1 MGLYPPLPLVYHAE
15 HRPLHAPGDRM
26 AKLILTSGEQRQE
39 FELAAVNTIG
49 RHPDNSIQILDRIIS
64 KEHAQVLRN
73 PEGRFLLK
81 DLGSLN
87 GTYVGGSRVSEHV
100 LRHGDQLVLGSTHL
114 TYVEHSETEDS
125 LNKVTIAPSSVESI
139 VRHKVDV
146 SATRDFLPEKQ
157 INDGEQLRRD
167 YEKLRIA
174 HELGRAIVGVLD
186 LDQLL
191 PRILD
196 KSFEL
201 LPADRGVIL
210 LYDQDHTLVPRYV
223 KHKSGHHDEQI
234 LLSKSILHEVEQ
246 HKKAVLSS
254 DAQMDSR
261 FSGAHSIIMQGIRST
276 MCVPLLHGEE
286 LLGIMHMDSQIAAN
300 AFSEKDLQLFSGIA
314 SQAAVAIQNARL
326 VKNIEAETRTRAQ
339 FSKLLSPNLV
349 DQLVAGKLHLEKGGE
364 LRPVTILISDIRG
377 FTSMSEKKEPAEIVH
392 MLNDY
397 FEQMVDVLFR
407 AEGTL
412 DKYVGDEIMALFGA
426 PVEMANAPLSAVRCA
441 LEMQRTLKEFNRT
454 RVAEGLEPIKI
465 GIGINTGK
473 VITGAIGSS
482 KTLQYTA
489 IGDPVN
495 TASRLCSIA
504 KADEI
509 ILSENTM
516 RLVADKVD
524 AVHLPAVKVKG
535 KEQELKIF
543 NVLGLKGEE
552 WRQEHTR
559 PR

>member
-1 MGLYPPLPLVYHAE
+1 
-15 HRPLHAPGDRM
+15 M

-64 KEHAQVLRN
+64 KEHCQVLRTAD
-73 PEGRFLLK
+73 GRFMLR

-87 GTYVGGSRVSEHV
+87 GTYVDGSRVSEHI
-100 LRHGDQLVLGSTHL
+100 LLHGQEIVLGSTHL
-114 TYVEHSETEDS
+114 TYAEQTETEES
-125 LNKVTIAPSSVESI
+125 LNKVTIAPNAVESI

-146 SATRDFLPEKQ
+146 SNRDFVPEKQ
-157 INDGEQLRRD
+157 IQDADQLRRD

-210 LYDQDHTLVPRYV
+210 LYDQDHHQLVPRYV
-223 KHKSGHHDEQI
+223 KHKSGQHDEQI
-234 LLSKSILHEVEQ
+234 MLSKSILHEVEQ
-246 HKKAVLSS
+246 QKKAVLSS

-286 LLGIMHMDSQIAAN
+286 LLGIMHMDSQIATN
-300 AFSEKDLQLFSGIA
+300 AFTEKDLQLFSGIA
-314 SQAAVAIQNARL
+314 SQAAVAIQNAKL
-326 VKNIEAETRTRAQ
+326 AKNIEVETRTRAQ

-349 DQLVAGKLHLEKGGE
+349 EQLVAGKLHLEKGGE
-364 LRPVTILISDIRG
+364 LREVTILISDIRG

-392 MLNDY
+392 MLNEY
-397 FEQMVDVLFR
+397 FELMVDILFR
-407 AEGTL
+407 AQGTL

-426 PVEMANAPLSAVRCA
+426 PVDMPDAPLSAVRCA
-441 LEMQRTLKEFNRT
+441 IEMQRALKEFNRT
-454 RVAEGLEPIKI
+454 RTAEGLEPLKI
-465 GIGINTGK
+465 GIGINTGR

-482 KTLQYTA
+482 RTLQYTA
-489 IGDPVN
+489 IGDAVN
-495 TASRLCSIA
+495 TASRLCSVA
-504 KADEI
+504 KAGEI

-516 RLVADKVD
+516 RRVAEHVD
-524 AVHLPAVKVKG
+524 SIHLPAVKVKG
-535 KEQELKIF
+535 KEQELQIY
-543 NVLGLKGEE
+543 NVLGMKGEE

>member
-1 MGLYPPLPLVYHAE
+1 
-15 HRPLHAPGDRM
+15 M

-39 FELAAVNTIG
+39 FELASVNTIG

-73 PEGRFLLK
+73 ADGRYTLR

-87 GTYVGGSRVSEHV
+87 GTYVAGARIADHI
-100 LRHGDQLVLGSTHL
+100 LRHGDQIVLGSTHL
-114 TYVEHSETEDS
+114 SYAEQSEEEES
-125 LNKVTIAPSSVESI
+125 LNRVTIAPNTVESI

-146 SATRDFLPEKQ
+146 AAQRDFLPEKQ
-157 INDGEQLRRD
+157 LADVDHLRRD

-174 HELGRAIVGVLD
+174 HELNRAIVGVLD

-191 PRILD
+191 PKILD

-210 LYDQDHTLVPRYV
+210 LYDTDQKLVPRFV
-223 KHKSGHHDEQI
+223 KHKSGQQDEQI
-234 LLSKSILHEVEQ
+234 MLSKSILHEVEQ

-276 MCVPLLHGEE
+276 MTVPLLHGEE
-286 LLGIMHMDSQIAAN
+286 MLGIMHMDSQIATN
-300 AFSEKDLQLFSGIA
+300 AFNEKDLQLFSGIA

-326 VKNIEAETRTRAQ
+326 AKNIEVETRTRAQ
-339 FSKLLSPNLV
+339 FQRLLSPNLV
-349 DQLVAGKLHLEKGGE
+349 EQLVAGKLHLEKGGE
-364 LRPVTILISDIRG
+364 LREVTILISDIRG

-392 MLNDY
+392 MLNEY
-397 FEQMVDVLFR
+397 FEVMVDVLFR
-407 AEGTL
+407 AQGTL

-426 PVEMANAPLSAVRCA
+426 PVDMPDAPLSAVRCA
-441 LEMQRTLKEFNRT
+441 IEMQRSLKEFNRT
-454 RVAEGLEPIKI
+454 RTAEGLEAIKI
-465 GIGINTGK
+465 GIGINTGR

-482 KTLQYTA
+482 RTLQYTA
-489 IGDPVN
+489 IGDAVN
-495 TASRLCSIA
+495 TASRLCSVA
-504 KADEI
+504 KAGEI

-516 RLVADKVD
+516 RRVADHID

-535 KEQELKIF
+535 KENELQIY

>member
-1 MGLYPPLPLVYHAE
+1 
-15 HRPLHAPGDRM
+15 M

-39 FELAAVNTIG
+39 FDLAAVNTIG

-87 GTYVGGSRVSEHV
+87 GTYVGGSRVSEHI

-210 LYDQDHTLVPRYV
+210 LYDQDHTLAPRYV

-286 LLGIMHMDSQIAAN
+286 LLGIMH
-300 AFSEKDLQLFSGIA
+300 IA
-314 SQAAVAIQNARL
+314 SQTAVAIQNARL
-326 VKNIEAETRTRAQ
+326 VKNIEVETRTRAQ

-364 LRPVTILISDIRG
+364 LRQVTILISDIRG

-392 MLNDY
+392 MLNEY
-397 FEQMVDVLFR
+397 FEVMVDVLFR
-407 AEGTL
+407 CQGTL

-426 PVEMANAPLSAVRCA
+426 PVDMPDAALHAVRCA
-441 LEMQRTLKEFNRT
+441 LDMQKALREFNRT
-454 RVAEGLEPIKI
+454 RLAESQEPIKI
-465 GIGINTGK
+465 GIGINTG
-473 VITGAIGSS
+473 
-482 KTLQYTA
+482 
-489 IGDPVN
+489 
-495 TASRLCSIA
+495 R
-504 KADEI
+504 
-509 ILSENTM
+509 
-516 RLVADKVD
+516 
-524 AVHLPAVKVKG
+524 
-535 KEQELKIF
+535 
-543 NVLGLKGEE
+543 
-552 WRQEHTR
+552 
-559 PR
+559 